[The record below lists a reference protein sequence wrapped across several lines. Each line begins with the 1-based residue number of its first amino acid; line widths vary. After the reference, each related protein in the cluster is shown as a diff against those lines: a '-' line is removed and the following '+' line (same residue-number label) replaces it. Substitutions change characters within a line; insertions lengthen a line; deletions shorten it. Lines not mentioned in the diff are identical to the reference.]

1 MNPERPERYFLQNH
15 GGVYRSNDD
24 TATWT
29 SIADGLPGD
38 FGFAMLAHPHRPDVI
53 YNFPLVA
60 DVLRFPPDG
69 RCSVYRSDD
78 AGVEQG
84 PDGFFPAVMRDAM
97 CGG

>member
-29 SIADGLPGD
+29 SIADGPPGD

-69 RCSVYRSDD
+69 RCSASGRRRSTGTTPT
-78 AGVEQG
+78 ARR
-84 PDGFFPAVMRDAM
+84 PRRRPAASA
-97 CGG
+97 